1 MNPFPAAF
9 AATAALIGV
18 VLPSLLTVDKP
29 VGYIVPILVA
39 SLTAFALY
47 RTGATRALK
56 AAAEGWENAFNQKE
70 QENKELRRE
79 LERHQARLAKLESL
93 PNLARLEQAQTYFQ
107 QADQR
112 HGELL
117 AVLKRI
123 DAHLNG
129 REQT

>member
-1 MNPFPAAF
+1 
-9 AATAALIGV
+9 
-18 VLPSLLTVDKP
+18 
-29 VGYIVPILVA
+29 
-39 SLTAFALY
+39 
-47 RTGATRALK
+47 LK

>member
-1 MNPFPAAF
+1 VSPFPAAF

-18 VLPSLLTVDKP
+18 ALPSLLTTDKP
-29 VGYIVPILVA
+29 GGYIVPIVVA

-70 QENKELRRE
+70 QENQELRRE
-79 LERHQARLAKLESL
+79 LERHQARLANLESL

-107 QADQR
+107 MATER
-112 HGELL
+112 HNQVL
-117 AVLKRI
+117 AVLNRI